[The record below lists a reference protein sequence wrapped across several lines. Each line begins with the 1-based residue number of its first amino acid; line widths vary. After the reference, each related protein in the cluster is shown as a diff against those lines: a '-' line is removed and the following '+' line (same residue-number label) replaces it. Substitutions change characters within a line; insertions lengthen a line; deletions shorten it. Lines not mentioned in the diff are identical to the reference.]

1 MEEPDM
7 KRRLITDNGNEAVR
21 ILLKKS
27 GLEYGMTDKSR
38 HKRHPAYPSF
48 NSIAYILSSYGI
60 ESCLV
65 KTDKGELAQ
74 LPMPVVINYD
84 GLFLPVSAVT
94 DNEIHIL
101 NESGGTD
108 KEPVS
113 MLDRLWSGTALIFDT
128 ENARQHKLSFK
139 DMLKCRFNNTMPLI
153 LCISVISAYLYFLLK
168 EQGYLSWEWSA
179 FYSAGII
186 GLGICILFQ
195 IQEFDR
201 GNSFVNRIC
210 HSGSDIHGKRD
221 CSSILDSVDSRFAG
235 LFSWADFGL
244 AYFVYLTVL
253 PAIVSTEVYIFMAV
267 ILSVPASAYIPY
279 SLIYQW
285 KYARKWCTLC
295 LMTQSVLFVNL
306 VTAIIV
312 LCSSDCIMELP
323 EMDDLL
329 KSAMAG
335 VITVACITTAKQVF
349 KAYKK
354 KAADYINYSRLKH
367 TPEIRDIVLS
377 WQDSVDAETVA
388 RITSGK
394 KDGHTVT
401 MIINPV
407 CSPCMK
413 KLRSFLDIY
422 KDKRHTQLEII
433 FLTDRQGSRSFQI
446 ASYITSCFNGDR
458 EKGLEFL
465 EYYATQFP
473 VSMRAVPHG
482 FHSMEA
488 DEAVLEQ
495 NRWCL
500 ENRISSTPRTFLDG
514 RELPMIYDID
524 DIDYMTR

>member
-1 MEEPDM
+1 M
-7 KRRLITDNGNEAVR
+7 KRRLIADNGNEAVR
-21 ILLKKS
+21 ILLKKL

-48 NSIAYILSSYGI
+48 NSIAYILASYGV

-101 NESGGTD
+101 NELGGVD
-108 KEPVS
+108 KEPLS
-113 MLDRLWSGTALIFDT
+113 MLDRLWSRTALIFDT
-128 ENARQHKLSFK
+128 ENARQDKPSFK
-139 DMLKCRFNNTMPLI
+139 DMLKYWFNKVMPLI
-153 LCISVISAYLYFLLK
+153 LCIILISAYLYFLLK
-168 EQGYLSWEWSA
+168 GQGYLSWEWSA

-195 IQEFDR
+195 VQEFDR
-201 GNSFVNRIC
+201 GNGLVNRIC

-221 CSSILDSVDSRFAG
+221 CSSILDSADSRFAG

-244 AYFVYLTVL
+244 AYFLYLAVL
-253 PAIVSTEVYIFMAV
+253 PAIVSSEVYIGIAAIF
-267 ILSVPASAYIPY
+267 SVLASAYIPY
-279 SLIYQW
+279 SLLYQW

-295 LMTQSVLFVNL
+295 LLTQSVLLVNL
-306 VTAIIV
+306 VTAITV
-312 LCSSDCIMELP
+312 FCFSDHIAALP
-323 EMDDLL
+323 KIDELL
-329 KSAMAG
+329 KSALAG
-335 VITVACITTAKQVF
+335 VLTVACITTAKQAF

-354 KAADYINYSRLKH
+354 REKDSINYSKMKH

-377 WQDSVDAETVA
+377 WQDNVDTGTVA
-388 RITSGK
+388 GITSGK
-394 KDGHTVT
+394 KDGHTIT

-413 KLRSFLDIY
+413 KLRSFFGIY
-422 KDKRHTQLEII
+422 KNKRHIQLEII

-446 ASYITSCFNGDR
+446 ASYIISCFDPSHEN
-458 EKGLEFL
+458 GLEFL
-465 EYYATQFP
+465 EYYAMHFP
-473 VSMRAVPHG
+473 VSMGSVPEN
-482 FHSMEA
+482 FHSEKGEEA
-488 DEAVLEQ
+488 ALKQ
-495 NRWCL
+495 NRWCY
-500 ENRISSTPRTFLDG
+500 ENRISSTPKTFLDG

>member
-1 MEEPDM
+1 M

-48 NSIAYILSSYGI
+48 NSIAYILSSYGV

-101 NESGGTD
+101 NESGGVD

-128 ENARQHKLSFK
+128 ENARQNKQSSKDKLK
-139 DMLKCRFNNTMPLI
+139 YWFNRMMSLI
-153 LCISVISAYLYFLLK
+153 LYISVISAYLYFLLK

-201 GNSFVNRIC
+201 GNSLVNRIC
-210 HSGSDIHGKRD
+210 HSGSDTHGRRD

-244 AYFVYLTVL
+244 AYFLYLTVL
-253 PAIVSTEVYIFMAV
+253 PAIVSTEVYIFIAV

-279 SLIYQW
+279 SIIYQW
-285 KYARKWCTLC
+285 KFARKWCALC
-295 LMTQSVLFVNL
+295 LLTQSVLLMNL
-306 VTAIIV
+306 VTAITV
-312 LCSSDCIMELP
+312 FCFSDHIAALP
-323 EMDDLL
+323 KIDELL
-329 KSAMAG
+329 KSALAG
-335 VITVACITTAKQVF
+335 VLTVACITTAKQAF

-354 KAADYINYSRLKH
+354 RETDSINYSRMKH
-367 TPEIRDIVLS
+367 DPEIRDIVLS
-377 WQDSVDAETVA
+377 WQDNVDTRTVA
-388 RITSGK
+388 GITSGK
-394 KDGHTVT
+394 KDGHTIT

-413 KLRSFLDIY
+413 KLRSFFNIY
-422 KDKRHTQLEII
+422 KNKKHTQLDII

-446 ASYITSCFNGDR
+446 ASYITSCFNLSHK
-458 EKGLEFL
+458 EGLEFL
-465 EYYATQFP
+465 EYYAEHFP
-473 VSMRAVPHG
+473 VSLGSVPED
-482 FHSMEA
+482 FHSEKAEETVM
-488 DEAVLEQ
+488 EQ
-495 NRWCL
+495 NRWCY
-500 ENRISSTPRTFLDG
+500 ENRISSTPKTFLDG